1 MSDKIAYIAHDTDD
15 AIRGG
20 ILTEERI
27 PKELRKTLGASPRQ
41 RMNAMIHDVI
51 TQSMD
56 CPEIRMS
63 PEIGE
68 ATAELRKFM
77 FAEVYQNSRAK
88 ARGEES
94 STPCGA
100 ALYVLHRAYFRITG
114 KI

>member
-1 MSDKIAYIAHDTDD
+1 
-15 AIRGG
+15 
-20 ILTEERI
+20 
-27 PKELRKTLGASPRQ
+27 
-41 RMNAMIHDVI
+41 MNAMIHDVI

-88 ARGEES
+88 QREES

-100 ALYVLHRAYFRITG
+100 ALYVLHRAYFRTTG